1 MLYFCGPVL
10 RLMLDAFSA
19 FVILAATAFGLQDG

>member
-19 FVILAATAFGLQDG
+19 LVIFAATALGLQEG